1 VQSLILLVID
11 DCHVT
16 KQAAGC
22 QTRQQQKERV
32 CMADEKVTISELVR
46 LRRSTEPREFALAAF
61 YPQTHSGTAAHLKRT
76 EGTISMIPEQS
87 LRRRLRD
94 NLDPPE
100 NIAKPWKKPW
110 DK

>member
-11 DCHVT
+11 DYCVT
-16 KQAAGC
+16 KQASEC

-32 CMADEKVTISELVR
+32 CMADEKVTISELIR
-46 LRRSTEPREFALAAF
+46 LRRRTEPREFALAAF

-76 EGTISMIPEQS
+76 EGSISMIPEQP
-87 LRRRLRD
+87 LRSRLRD
-94 NLDPPE
+94 TPDPPE
-100 NIAKPWKKPW
+100 SVAKPWKKPW